1 MGVGEVR
8 AFCGTLLLPQSARLL
23 LRQRP
28 HRKFKED
35 SRMKKKLVSLLLCI
49 VMLLSF
55 TMASCTTTT
64 NQDEE
69 DEEEVVRNPMTLV
82 WAMVCDEVPPEETQA
97 SVEKAVNKITESK
110 FMTHIEL
117 EFYETS
123 EYSTKVE
130 AKLVECEAEHK
141 RMETAIRAWKK
152 FAKANRTVKNEDGS
166 TYRVETE
173 RLYEMFWESYPEYEK
188 YVQPEETTDE
198 NYVATEAETELNEW
212 GIGVLAYP
220 EATEYQIDIVYV
232 SGYDNYIRYIN
243 NEWLASLDENLS
255 EKSIVLSDKIFSAF
269 LTAAE
274 TMYGTYAVPNNNVV
288 GDYTYLLLHK
298 GLIEKYFYIAD
309 DITGLTTTLCQDF
322 LYDVANSESENFV
335 PLLDNEATKTP
346 QNIKFWNLDYT
357 TDEDGNVTSQS
368 YSNDYS
374 VLGATYSKVV
384 TQKRGTNCVYQCM
397 LLLDDSGYSSQLKTL
412 KQYECDGYY
421 GAGAEET
428 RTFAAGIVVG
438 DAGDLVPLYGED
450 YHMIV
455 IDYPRGTENDL
466 FTHMWGVAS
475 YCQDVNRAMEIITY
489 LNSNSDFR
497 NLIQYGEKGVN
508 YTIDAETGMLKRLNH
523 DYMMDINKTGNVF
536 IAYPEEG
543 KSPDSWNY
551 GKLQNQNALVD
562 LLVGFSI
569 SSVEEYQL
577 NEKGMEAV
585 VKWTEI
591 TEADLKLC
599 ETVEDIE
606 YYLSGFTLEPNTDL
620 STLSVIQKRLLE
632 LNGITSAP
640 TTVATQVKGVLKV
653 MKEDENLM
661 MMTDS
666 TYEPRN
672 AYEGDSTGTIKNED
686 HYGPGGSLHFV
697 YREWA
702 TLMKFLLEE

>member
-1 MGVGEVR
+1 
-8 AFCGTLLLPQSARLL
+8 
-23 LRQRP
+23 
-28 HRKFKED
+28 
-35 SRMKKKLVSLLLCI
+35 MKKKLVSLLLCI

-55 TMASCTTTT
+55 TMASCSTPTG
-64 NQDEE
+64 
-69 DEEEVVRNPMTLV
+69 EEEEEEQEAVRYPMTLV
-82 WAMVCDEVPPEETQA
+82 WALVCDEVPSEETQA

-130 AKLVECEAEHK
+130 EKLVLCEAEYK
-141 RMETAIRAWKK
+141 RMEAAKRAWKK
-152 FAKANRTVKNEDGS
+152 FVKANRTVKNEDGS

-188 YVQPEETTDE
+188 YVQPEETTGED
-198 NYVATEAETELNEW
+198 YVETEAETELNEW

-232 SGYDNYIRYIN
+232 SGYDNYMRYIN
-243 NEWLASLDENLS
+243 NEWLAVLDENIS
-255 EKSIVLSDKIFSAF
+255 EKSIVLEDKIFSAF
-269 LTAAE
+269 LTAAN
-274 TMYGTYAVPNNNVV
+274 TVMGTYAIPNNNVV

-309 DITGLTTTLCQDF
+309 NITGLTTSLCQDF

-335 PLLDNEATKTP
+335 PLLDNEATRSP
-346 QNIKFWNLDYT
+346 QNIKFWNLGYT
-357 TDEDGNVTSQS
+357 TDEDGNITSQS
-368 YSNDYS
+368 HSNDYS

-397 LLLDDSGYSSQLKTL
+397 LLLDDVGYSSQIKTL

-421 GAGAEET
+421 GAGADET
-428 RTFAAGIVVG
+428 RPFAAGVVVG
-438 DAGDLVPLYGED
+438 DAGDLVPLYSED
-450 YHMIV
+450 YHMV
-455 IDYPRGTENDL
+455 VLDYPRGTESDL

-475 YCQDVNRAMEIITY
+475 YCQDMNRAMEIITY
-489 LNSNSDFR
+489 LNSNADFR
-497 NLIQYGEKGVN
+497 NLIQYGEKDVN
-508 YTIDAETGMLKRLNH
+508 YVIDAETGMLKRLNN

-536 IAYPEEG
+536 LAYPEEG
-543 KSPDSWNY
+543 MSPDAWEY

-569 SSVEEYQL
+569 SDPNEFNL
-577 NEKGMEAV
+577 NEAGMKAV

-599 ETVEDIE
+599 ETVADIDH
-606 YYLSGFTLEPNTDL
+606 YLSGFTLEANTDL
-620 STLSVIQKRLLE
+620 STLSAIQKRLLE
-632 LNGITSAP
+632 LNGITASP
-640 TTVATQVKGVLKV
+640 SSPMLVKGILSV
-653 MKEDENLM
+653 MKADESLM
-661 MMTDS
+661 LMADS
-666 TYEPRN
+666 TYSPTN
-672 AYEGDSTGTIKNED
+672 LYAGDSTGSTKNQD
-686 HYGPGGSLHFV
+686 HYGPGGSLHSL

-702 TLMKFLLEE
+702 VQMEFLLEDEGE